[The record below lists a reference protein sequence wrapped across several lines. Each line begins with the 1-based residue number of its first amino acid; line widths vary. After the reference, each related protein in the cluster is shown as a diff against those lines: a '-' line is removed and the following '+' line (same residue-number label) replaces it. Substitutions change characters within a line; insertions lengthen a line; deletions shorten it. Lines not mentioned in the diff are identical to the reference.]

1 MIDLRIPQS
10 IAAVIRRRL
19 GDLRFKEVTGT
30 LIDPHL
36 TTEVQQLMDEKTNVY
51 FFVDRGAHVTSR
63 SAFLGYYRSLFYSL
77 IPRPRVVALDAHL
90 ELRFENWH
98 MKNAANFNH
107 IHKYNFDDTA
117 TATLT
122 LGRLRRTAI
131 LFKQFLLCDNE
142 DEERAIGAT
151 QMVPDWLRPIF
162 RDDLDD
168 FMASIEGTGDEEDTV
183 MSFNKSLDNAGM
195 ILAATVAAILGWWN
209 APVMEWRE
217 RQVQEGCDIF
227 LEHVKDAPTLCN
239 MLWIKKYPSAKVKS
253 IMIINT
259 ARR

>member
-1 MIDLRIPQS
+1 
-10 IAAVIRRRL
+10 
-19 GDLRFKEVTGT
+19 
-30 LIDPHL
+30 
-36 TTEVQQLMDEKTNVY
+36 
-51 FFVDRGAHVTSR
+51 
-63 SAFLGYYRSLFYSL
+63 
-77 IPRPRVVALDAHL
+77 
-90 ELRFENWH
+90 

-168 FMASIEGTGDEEDTV
+168 FMASIEGTGDDRY
-183 MSFNKSLDNAGM
+183 DACG
-195 ILAATVAAILGWWN
+195 
-209 APVMEWRE
+209 
-217 RQVQEGCDIF
+217 QVHQGV
-227 LEHVKDAPTLCN
+227 LP
-239 MLWIKKYPSAKVKS
+239 
-253 IMIINT
+253 
-259 ARR
+259 